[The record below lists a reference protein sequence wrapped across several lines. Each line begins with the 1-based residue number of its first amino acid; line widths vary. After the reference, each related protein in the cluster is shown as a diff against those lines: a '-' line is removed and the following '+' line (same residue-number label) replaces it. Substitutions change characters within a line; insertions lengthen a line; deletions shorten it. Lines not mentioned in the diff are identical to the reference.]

1 VLPPVLAPELRVPR
15 YHFNVEDGQS
25 IPDPE
30 GTVLPDLES
39 ARREAVR
46 MAGRLLDDDP
56 AHFWSTGEWRVVVTD
71 DAGRTLF
78 TLEFCARE
86 ADAVPSA

>member
-1 VLPPVLAPELRVPR
+1 MPR

-46 MAGRLLDDDP
+46 LAGRLLDDDP
-56 AHFWSTGEWRVVVTD
+56 AHFWSSGAWRVVVTD

-78 TLEFCARE
+78 ILDFRARE
-86 ADAVPSA
+86 GAELSAVEPRG

>member
-1 VLPPVLAPELRVPR
+1 MPR

-30 GTVLPDLES
+30 GTELPDLNA

-46 MAGRLLDDDP
+46 LAGRLLDDDP
-56 AHFWSTGEWRVVVTD
+56 EQFWSHGLWSVVVTD

-78 TLEFCARE
+78 TLDFRARDE
-86 ADAVPSA
+86 QAPAVGLSAG